1 MRKMDGVLPVLENGK
16 PYKTI
21 YTKEI
26 RDPLNSMTSIVIPEK
41 LSTSVSPIPICLI
54 KPKKYLK
61 PPVFPQNTIFGN
73 INSREI

>member
-1 MRKMDGVLPVLENGK
+1 LENGK

-26 RDPLNSMTSIVIPEK
+26 RDPLKSITSIVIPEK
-41 LSTSVSPIPICLI
+41 LSTSVSPILICLI
-54 KPKKYLK
+54 KLKKYLK
-61 PPVFPQNTIFGN
+61 PPVFPRNTIFGN